1 MDVLDTNNMK
11 GHYLV
16 MYKPPMH
23 TPLKV
28 REQIESREYKCM
40 YLPLNFYFLDLVPNG
55 AGPPSNKVGA
65 KLIHK
70 NYLYVFPL
78 VNPLFEL

>member
-16 MYKPPMH
+16 MDNAPIH
-23 TPLKV
+23 TPLKA
-28 REQIESREYKCM
+28 RELVESRGYKCL

-55 AGPPSNKVGA
+55 TRPPSNKLGAKIHHIKATGA
-65 KLIHK
+65 KLIDK
-70 NYLYVFPL
+70 NYL
-78 VNPLFEL
+78 